1 MNLAQYFNIM
11 NTTELKQIIKEEL
24 TKILNEGYNFNPNNP
39 NRKGYGVSDDEQ
51 KIIDSLFKKWKD
63 GEDIGEELKNLK
75 TNKISAYNK
84 LNRMISNYREESGL
98 Y

>member
-1 MNLAQYFNIM
+1 MDLAQYFNIM

-63 GEDIGEELKNLK
+63 GDDNVKTTEEYKKLS
-75 TNKISAYNK
+75 ISAKNK
-84 LNRMISNYREESGL
+84 LNGMISNYREESGL